1 MSDRPPPG
9 SPTAVTNR
17 LRAAGCVF
25 AEDEADLLIAAA
37 RTPTELDEM
46 VERRVT
52 GLPLE
57 QVLGWADF
65 CGIRVAVDPGVFVP
79 RWRTEFLV
87 RQAASLAPPGAVV
100 VEMCC
105 GSGALGVAL
114 AASVDGIE
122 LHAADNDP
130 AAVRCAR
137 RNVESIGGSVYEGN
151 LFDAL
156 PASLG
161 GQVDILTANTPY
173 VPTEEVE
180 MLPREARLHE
190 PRAALDGGSDGLD
203 RVRRGASAAPEWL
216 ASGGYLFIETSR
228 RQAPMAAS
236 GLDAARLMPP
246 ARTSAEFDA
255 TLVIGDKRELRR

>member
-1 MSDRPPPG
+1 MPSHQSPG
-9 SPTAVTNR
+9 STTVLTER

-25 AEDEADLLIAAA
+25 AEEEADLLVASA
-37 RTPTELDEM
+37 RTPAELDEM
-46 VERRVT
+46 VARRGA
-52 GLPLE
+52 GLPL
-57 QVLGWADF
+57 QHVLGWGDF

-100 VEMCC
+100 VDMCC

-137 RNVESIGGSVYEGN
+137 RNVESMRGSVSEGN
-151 LFDAL
+151 TFDAL

-216 ASGGYLFIETSR
+216 ASGGHLFIETSR
-228 RQAPMAAS
+228 SQAPMAAS
-236 GLDAARLMPP
+236 AFEAAGLVPRVAM
-246 ARTSAEFDA
+246 SEEFDA
-255 TLVIGDKRELRR
+255 TVVIGDRRELP

>member
-1 MSDRPPPG
+1 MPSHQSPG
-9 SPTAVTNR
+9 STTVLTGR

-25 AEDEADLLIAAA
+25 AEEEADLLVATA
-37 RTPTELDEM
+37 RTPAELDEM
-46 VERRVT
+46 VARRVA

-57 QVLGWADF
+57 HVLGWADF
-65 CGIRVAVDPGVFVP
+65 CGIRVAVDPAVFVP

-87 RQAASLAPPGAVV
+87 RQAAALAPPGAVV
-100 VEMCC
+100 VDMCC

-114 AASVDGIE
+114 AASVDRIE

-137 RNVESIGGSVYEGN
+137 RNVEPIGGSVYEGN

-156 PASLG
+156 PASLVG
-161 GQVDILTANTPY
+161 RVEILMANTPY
-173 VPTEEVE
+173 VPTGEIE

-190 PRAALDGGSDGLD
+190 PKAALDGGSDGLEV
-203 RVRRGASAAPEWL
+203 VRRVASAAPDWL
-216 ASGGYLFIETSR
+216 AAGGHLLIETSR

-236 GLDAARLMPP
+236 AFEAAGLMPRV
-246 ARTSAEFDA
+246 ATSDEYDA
-255 TLVIGDKRELRR
+255 TVVIGDKRELP